1 MKREI
6 IVPENEAAWLELRKR
21 DITSTDISALFNMSS
36 YCTPF
41 ELWHRKKSGE
51 DIEFEMKEWTLWGK
65 RLQDSIAAGV
75 AEDNGWTIR
84 KMEEYIRIPELR
96 MGSSF
101 DFSLEPDCFC
111 GHHYN
116 LHFSKELNGAKIC
129 NECACRSYDEG
140 NKGLLEIKNV
150 FGMIFKDQWLEDDD
164 GNIEA
169 PPHIELQ
176 VQHQLAVSGRAFC
189 YLAALVAGNK
199 IVLIKREPDAEI
211 INEIKLKV
219 MRFWES
225 IDKNQE
231 PEPDF
236 ERDGKMLK
244 RLYNVAEPGKVIDAS
259 DDASLL
265 EMVKEYLRD
274 GAAIK
279 ALEGKREAIKN
290 KILTLAGDAEK
301 IIGGQFSVS
310 LGTVAPAHVE
320 YDRAAYR
327 LFKINANKQFKES
340 VV

>member
-6 IVPENEAAWLELRKR
+6 IVPENEAAWLELRKK
-21 DITSTDISALFNMSS
+21 DITSTDIAALFNMSS

-75 AEDNGWTIR
+75 AIDNGWSIR
-84 KMEEYIRIPELR
+84 KMDEYMRIPELR

-101 DFSLEPDCFC
+101 DFSIRNLAVSPEANEPTFI
-111 GHHYN
+111 
-116 LHFSKELNGAKIC
+116 ET
-129 NECACRSYDEG
+129 
-140 NKGLLEIKNV
+140 GLLEIKNV

-189 YLAALVAGNK
+189 YIAALVAGNK
-199 IVLIKREPDAEI
+199 IVLIKREPDQEI

-219 MRFWES
+219 MRFWET

-244 RLYNVAEPGKVIDAS
+244 RLYNVAEPGKVMDAS
-259 DDASLL
+259 DDAGLL

-274 GAAIK
+274 GATIK

>member
-1 MKREI
+1 MKTEI
-6 IVPENEAAWLELRKR
+6 IVPANEAAWLELRKK
-21 DITSTDISALFNMSS
+21 DVTSTDIAALFNMSS

-75 AEDNGWTIR
+75 AEDNGWRIR

-101 DFSLEPDCFC
+101 DFSILEKTGKGYELDEETLAPVPSEK
-111 GHHYN
+111 Y
-116 LHFSKELNGAKIC
+116 KET
-129 NECACRSYDEG
+129 
-140 NKGLLEIKNV
+140 GLLEIKNV

-189 YLAALVAGNK
+189 YIAALVAGNK
-199 IVLIKREPDAEI
+199 IVLIKREPDQEI

-219 MRFWES
+219 MRFWET

-259 DDASLL
+259 DDAGLL

-274 GAAIK
+274 GATIK

-340 VV
+340 VL

>member
-1 MKREI
+1 MKAEI
-6 IVPENEAAWLELRKR
+6 ILPENEAAWLELRKK
-21 DITSTDISALFNMSS
+21 DITSTDIAALFNMSS

-51 DIEFEMKEWTLWGK
+51 QIEFEMKEWTLWGK

-75 AEDNGWTIR
+75 AEDNGWKIR
-84 KMEEYIRIPELR
+84 KMEEYMRIPELR
-96 MGSSF
+96 MGASF
-101 DFSLEPDCFC
+101 DFEITLPD
-111 GHHYN
+111 GTV
-116 LHFSKELNGAKIC
+116 GI
-129 NECACRSYDEG
+129 
-140 NKGLLEIKNV
+140 LEIKNV

-164 GNIEA
+164 GNFEA

-176 VQHQLAVSGRAFC
+176 VQHQLAVSGRAFA
-189 YLAALVAGNK
+189 YIAALVAGNK
-199 IVLIKREPDAEI
+199 IVLIKREPDQEI

-219 MRFWES
+219 MQFWET

-236 ERDGKMLK
+236 ARDGKMLK
-244 RLYNVAEPGKVIDAS
+244 RLYNVAEPGKVLDAS
-259 DDASLL
+259 DDAGLL
-265 EMVKEYLRD
+265 EMVKEYLRH

-279 ALEGKREAIKN
+279 KLEGKREAIKN
-290 KILTLAGDAEK
+290 KILTLAGDSEK

-310 LGTVAPAHVE
+310 LGTVAGGHVE
-320 YDRAAYR
+320 YDREPYR

>member
-6 IVPENEAAWLELRKR
+6 IVPENEAAWLELRKK
-21 DITSTDISALFNMSS
+21 DITSTDIAALFNMSS

-96 MGSSF
+96 MASSF
-101 DFSLEPDCFC
+101 DFEVTLPE
-111 GHHYN
+111 
-116 LHFSKELNGAKIC
+116 GAP
-129 NECACRSYDEG
+129 S
-140 NKGLLEIKNV
+140 GLLEIKNV

-176 VQHQLAVSGRAFC
+176 VQHQLAVSGRSFA
-189 YLAALVAGNK
+189 YIAALVAGNK
-199 IVLIKREPDAEI
+199 IVLIKREPDQEI

-219 MRFWES
+219 MRFWET

-236 ERDGKMLK
+236 ERDGKILK
-244 RLYNVAEPGKVIDAS
+244 RLYNVAEPGKVMDAS
-259 DDASLL
+259 DDAGLL

-274 GAAIK
+274 GKTIK
-279 ALEGKREAIKN
+279 DLEAKREAIKN